1 MQDSEVFDTVEYMNT
16 QATKLVIDVYGFA
29 DKMICAGCEG
39 HGCTSCSP
47 AEKQKTIDLVNEF
60 RSLLEKSEFASY
72 ASVNFF
78 EATTENIARHDDV
91 QNILSMAE
99 LDPVIVINDKL
110 SYMGGFSPL
119 GLLEELKK
127 LA

>member
-1 MQDSEVFDTVEYMNT
+1 LQDSEVFDTLESMNT
-16 QATKLVIDVYGFA
+16 PATKLVIDVYGFA

-47 AEKQKTIDLVNEF
+47 SEKQKTIDLVNEF
-60 RSLLEKSEFASY
+60 RSLLEKSEFSTN

-119 GLLEELKK
+119 GLLEELRK
-127 LA
+127 LD